1 MTDEPIASEE
11 TQAMV
16 RQILEDRQLGE
27 HIIPKFIEHGL
38 SHDMAEFIILH
49 ELMHRA
55 CLAQQGLSPDQ
66 ELYNITD
73 GSLDPQAVIV
83 SGRATSNPSWQD
95 RRNQSLEAK
104 RLLVAKLK
112 TKNSG

>member
-11 TQAMV
+11 THAMV
-16 RQILEDRQLGE
+16 RRILEDRQLGE
-27 HIIPKFIEHGL
+27 HIVPRFMEHGL

-55 CLAQQGLSPDQ
+55 CLAHQVSSPDL
-66 ELYNITD
+66 ELYNVTD
-73 GSLDPQAVIV
+73 GLLDPQAIIV
-83 SGRATSNPSWQD
+83 SERATPNPSWQD

-112 TKNSG
+112 ARNSG